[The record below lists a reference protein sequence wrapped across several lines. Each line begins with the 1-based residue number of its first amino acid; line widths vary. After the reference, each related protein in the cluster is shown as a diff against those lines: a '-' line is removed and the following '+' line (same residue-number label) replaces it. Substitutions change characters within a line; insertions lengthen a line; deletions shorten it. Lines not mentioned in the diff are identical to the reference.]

1 ARPRLQRGFRPRLEG
16 LEGRLAPAGYAVT
29 AGLEVLPTDGGPPGR
44 QVVFFESAVAGYPG
58 LQQGLAP
65 GADAGGLDA
74 QGDGLA
80 QMAAF
85 LKGRHGLS
93 AIHVVSHGAPG
104 VLELGAA
111 ALDESA
117 LKADAAAVGA
127 LGAALA
133 PGGDLLLWGCDV
145 GAGPQGEAFLRD
157 LASATGAS
165 VAAAAQPVG
174 AAALGGSWE
183 LGAQVGQVQ

>member
-1 ARPRLQRGFRPRLEG
+1 
-16 LEGRLAPAGYAVT
+16 
-29 AGLEVLPTDGGPPGR
+29 
-44 QVVFFESAVAGYPG
+44 
-58 LQQGLAP
+58 
-65 GADAGGLDA
+65 
-74 QGDGLA
+74 
-80 QMAAF
+80 AF

-104 VLELGAA
+104 ALELGAA

-117 LKADAAAVGA
+117 LSADAAAVGA
-127 LGAALA
+127 LRAALA

-157 LASATGAS
+157 LAAATGAS
-165 VAAAAQPVG
+165 GAAAAQPVG

-183 LGAQVGQVQ
+183 LGAQVGQVQTAAPFSPEAREAFPGLLPWQPAAPMSAARFDHTATLLGNGQVLVAGGG